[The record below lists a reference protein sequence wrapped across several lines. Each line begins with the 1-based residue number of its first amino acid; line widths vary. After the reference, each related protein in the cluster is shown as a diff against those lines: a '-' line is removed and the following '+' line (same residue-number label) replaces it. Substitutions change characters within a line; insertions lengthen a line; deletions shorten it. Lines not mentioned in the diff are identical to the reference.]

1 MYLTFDKPEYLWYL
15 ISVPLLIFTH
25 MAFIKYTKRK
35 AIKFANF
42 NALKRVTEERIF
54 TKNYTILV
62 IRMII
67 LSCLILAI
75 AGTTFWYKGLSN
87 QNDFVIAIDS
97 SSSMSAADLTP
108 SRFIAAKDQA
118 KLFIENLD
126 SDSKV
131 GLVSFSGAAF
141 IEKLPTRNKLEL
153 KQTIN
158 DLELMRTGGT
168 DIAGAIITSSNLLIP
183 STKGRSII
191 LITDGSNTA
200 GYFTRDPIQAG
211 INYARDNSIII
222 YTIGLG
228 TNSGPI
234 GYLPEYYN
242 VSSVYDENS
251 LKKIANETG
260 GVYYYASTTEGLA
273 NAYSA
278 ILSNSNQAY
287 VDIELTNGLLVLALF
302 LFFLEWGLINTKFRS
317 IP

>member
-1 MYLTFDKPEYLWYL
+1 MYLTFERPEYLWYL
-15 ISVPLLIFTH
+15 LGVPLLIFTH
-25 MAFIKYTKRK
+25 MAFIKYTKKK

-54 TKNYTILV
+54 TRNYTILI

-67 LSCLILAI
+67 LSCLILSI

-87 QNDFVIAIDS
+87 QNDFIIAIDS
-97 SSSMSAADLTP
+97 SSSMSATDLKPT
-108 SRFIAAKDQA
+108 RFVAAKEQA
-118 KLFIENLD
+118 KLFIDNLD

-131 GLVSFSGAAF
+131 GIVSFSGASF
-141 IEKLPTRNKLEL
+141 IEKLPTKNKIEL
-153 KQTIN
+153 RQAIN
-158 DLELMRTGGT
+158 DLELMKTGGT

-183 STKGRSII
+183 STKGKSII

-200 GYFTRDPIQAG
+200 GFFTRDPIQAG
-211 INYARDNSIII
+211 ITYARENSVII

-242 VSSVYDENS
+242 VSSVYDEDS

-260 GVYYYASTTEGLA
+260 GIYYYASTNENLA
-273 NAYSA
+273 NAYTA

-287 VDIELTNGLLVLALF
+287 VDVELANGLLVLALF
-302 LFFLEWGLINTKFRS
+302 LFFLEWGLINTRFRS
-317 IP
+317 VP